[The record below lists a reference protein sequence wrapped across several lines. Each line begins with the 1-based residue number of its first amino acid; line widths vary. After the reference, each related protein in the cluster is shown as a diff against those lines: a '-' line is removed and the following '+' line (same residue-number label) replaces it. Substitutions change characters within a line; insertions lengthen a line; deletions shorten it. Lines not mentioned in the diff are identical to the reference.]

1 MPKPY
6 CKEFADV
13 FNSGALPFP
22 EGLISQIQSVLKEID
37 KLENISASDF
47 EKLYDLFLR
56 LKLWSIRTGLGNPDF
71 DILIVGHEN
80 AGQSTI
86 LPNNPNHI
94 QLGNNLSGAA
104 G

>member
-13 FNSGALPFP
+13 FSSEALPFP
-22 EGLISQIQSVLKEID
+22 EGLTSQIQSVLKEID
-37 KLENISASDF
+37 KPQNISASDF

-56 LKLWSIRTGLGNPDF
+56 LKMWSIHIGLGNPNF

-86 LPNNPNHI
+86 LPNTPNHN